1 MGFLGVCLMT
11 AKPRAPKLTKVVGV
25 THVVGNVEKLY
36 RISDA
41 IEELKRA
48 GCKPVVPV
56 QLVRTP
62 DNPQDPNAIE
72 VWVRPVGQIGWIS
85 RELAGPLSRVLDG
98 IDTPDPEEGQQYVI
112 SAEIITISK
121 HPDHP
126 ENPGAVIRLHTD
138 VC

>member
-1 MGFLGVCLMT
+1 M
-11 AKPRAPKLTKVVGV
+11 KPRPPKLTKVVGT
-25 THVVGNVEKLY
+25 THVGDNASKLY

-72 VWVRPVGQIGWIS
+72 VHVRPVGHIGWVS
-85 RELAGPLSRVLDG
+85 RQLAGPLARVLDG
-98 IDTPDPEEGQQYVI
+98 IDRPDPADGQQYVI
-112 SAEIITISK
+112 TADVFSIRK

-126 ENPGAVIRLHTD
+126 ENPGVLIRIHTD